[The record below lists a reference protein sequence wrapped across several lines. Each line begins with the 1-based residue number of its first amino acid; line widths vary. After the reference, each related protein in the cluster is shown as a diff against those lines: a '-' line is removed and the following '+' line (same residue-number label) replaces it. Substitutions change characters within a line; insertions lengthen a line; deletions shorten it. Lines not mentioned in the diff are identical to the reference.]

1 MQAGLKV
8 KRNTWD
14 YTKFQGK
21 KNRLVR
27 WILYLSCSK
36 WAVLRTHMWTHNST
50 LHLPSHTHTLCKQV
64 TVSIAAAAI
73 SQEQTRWEESRWLS
87 FASSWPS
94 ALGSSSSSAV
104 TISSADLA
112 MSSRQ
117 EWGGEETSFWLLNFC
132 LPVKWWSRIKI
143 LQLMIHLEGKNAAFL
158 PCPPL
163 SPAQNSLLK
172 KPLKGWT
179 ANSRNF
185 H

>member
-1 MQAGLKV
+1 MSCITHTYVNIKQAHSV
-8 KRNTWD
+8 S
-14 YTKFQGK
+14 
-21 KNRLVR
+21 
-27 WILYLSCSK
+27 LS
-36 WAVLRTHMWTHNST
+36 HIHT
-50 LHLPSHTHTLCKQV
+50 LHKQV

-94 ALGSSSSSAV
+94 ALGSSSSFAV
-104 TISSADLA
+104 TVSSADLA
-112 MSSRQ
+112 MSQRQ
-117 EWGGEETSFWLLNFC
+117 EWGGKETSFWLLKLC
-132 LPVKWWSRIKI
+132 VPVKWWSRIKI
-143 LQLMIHLEGKNAAFL
+143 LQVNYSPGRKECFNAAFL

-172 KPLKGWT
+172 KPLTGWT